1 MRGLSHDSFPPVTQ
15 RPSIFR
21 GVRSPNPIPPMLEFY
36 LGCLSGCAVVLIV
49 NRLRRPSRAWS
60 RERALRHMVLYLRS
74 PNPESTSRN

>member
-1 MRGLSHDSFPPVTQ
+1 
-15 RPSIFR
+15 
-21 GVRSPNPIPPMLEFY
+21 MLEFY

-74 PNPESTSRN
+74 QFPESTSRN